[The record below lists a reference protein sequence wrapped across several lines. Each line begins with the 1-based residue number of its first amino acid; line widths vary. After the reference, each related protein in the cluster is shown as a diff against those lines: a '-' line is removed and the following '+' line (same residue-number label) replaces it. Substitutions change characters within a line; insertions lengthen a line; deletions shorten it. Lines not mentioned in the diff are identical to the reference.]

1 MLPPNK
7 EAGKMKGKEK
17 FRMAEDAEEI
27 MELQERIC
35 QKVCR
40 ISCVALLEKLD
51 DFVSRIYRRGS
62 H

>member
-1 MLPPNK
+1 
-7 EAGKMKGKEK
+7 MKGKEK
-17 FRMAEDAEEI
+17 FIMAEDAEEI

-35 QKVCR
+35 AKVCR
-40 ISCVALLEKLD
+40 ICSVALLEKLD

>member
-1 MLPPNK
+1 MSW
-7 EAGKMKGKEK
+7 KEK
-17 FRMAEDAEEI
+17 FDAAEDAEEI

-35 QKVCR
+35 AKVCR

-51 DFVSRIYRRGS
+51 DFVSRIYRRGA